1 MNRILINAFIVLA
14 CLFAPVNGYAA
25 PAPDEDVDG
34 RTVVDG
40 RPGITVTGYGYASAP
55 PDAARVYLTLGS
67 QPGFPGVGNDTLFFG
82 PEKVED
88 VRNLLLER
96 GIREET
102 VETKHLV
109 YSLFAPTNPTSEI
122 SFVHD
127 DPGGLQA
134 FLQEL
139 QQALQGQQAPALL
152 STQVTFIVEDC
163 YALEEEAILDAFAD
177 ARMRA
182 GRLARLLGLS
192 LGEEVIAVSEEMSAN
207 QCRASALA
215 DFISRAAFPLE
226 NNVAEVEAG
235 SMLRVSFALER

>member
-1 MNRILINAFIVLA
+1 MNRILMNKILIYTLIVLA
-14 CLFAPVNGYAA
+14 CLFASVNGYAA
-25 PAPDEDVDG
+25 PALDEDV
-34 RTVVDG
+34 VG

-67 QPGFPGVGNDTLFFG
+67 QPGFPGVGNEMLFFG
-82 PEKVED
+82 PEKVEE

-122 SFVHD
+122 AFVHD
-127 DPGGLQA
+127 DPDGLQA

-207 QCRASALA
+207 QCRASSLA

-235 SMLRVSFALER
+235 AMLRVSFALER